1 VRAAR
6 LIPAGIAAGVIL
18 TGAVIGMS
26 AHSQRGQG
34 IPTDRNGI
42 TVVGELAPDFTL
54 ETVDK
59 SAKVTLSSYV
69 GERPVALIFGSYT

>member
-1 VRAAR
+1 SR
-6 LIPAGIAAGVIL
+6 LIPAGIVAGVVL

-34 IPTDRNGI
+34 IPADRNGI
-42 TVVGELAPDFTL
+42 TAVGELAPDFTL
-54 ETVDK
+54 TTIDK
-59 SAKVTLSSYV
+59 TADVTLSSYI